1 MGNAANLVSN
11 YSEEVC
17 EELTRG
23 WVEYIQSEAEA
34 KAVSSK
40 KRVQV
45 RSMTGAS

>member
-1 MGNAANLVSN
+1 MGNTANPVSN

-17 EELTRG
+17 EEMTR
-23 WVEYIQSEAEA
+23 WVEYVQSEAEA